1 MSAIRLSPPTLAD
14 CADFLAAVER
24 SRALHGDWV
33 SPPST
38 IPAFAAYVD
47 GLGQDDRR
55 GFLVRRADDEALVG
69 AINLSNIVRG
79 LFQSAYLGFYA
90 FEPWARRGHMSAG
103 LRLAIDQAFG
113 VIGLHRLEA
122 NIQPANAASIA
133 LVRSCGFRLEGF
145 SPRYLRIAG
154 EWRDHKRWAI
164 LADEWQNHG
173 SR

>member
-1 MSAIRLSPPTLAD
+1 MTAVRITPPTLAD

-33 SPPST
+33 SPPNT
-38 IPAFAAYVD
+38 EPAFTAYVA
-47 GLGQDDRR
+47 GLGQEDRR
-55 GFLVRRADDEALVG
+55 GFLVRKNDDDALVG
-69 AINLSNIVRG
+69 VVNLNNIVRG
-79 LFQSAYLGFYA
+79 LFQSGYLGFYA

-103 LRLAIDQAFG
+103 LRLVIDQAFG

-122 NIQPANAASIA
+122 NIQPANVSSIA
-133 LVRSCGFRLEGF
+133 LVRSCGFRREGY

-154 EWRDHKRWAI
+154 AWRDHERWAI
-164 LADEWQNHG
+164 LANECEIHG